1 MPLNRREQAT
11 LPNHETFNLEPC
23 ISKLMVTK
31 SKSST
36 RRTARLTP
44 VKAGSKR
51 RAAIEKRAR
60 ASTLITGGTGF
71 LGAHLVR
78 QLVAEGAKDVRVM
91 ATSIPDWL
99 IGLGVETFEGSI
111 TNESDVKRAV
121 EGITEVYHLAGK
133 VSRERD
139 DAREMYKVHVE
150 GTRLL
155 CDAAKAA
162 DVKTIVLAST
172 SGTIAVTADGE
183 GIPDESFPP
192 PLDIITR
199 WPYYAS
205 KTYQEMAALER
216 FNGKGLR
223 LVIMNP
229 SLLLGPGDD
238 RLSSTKVVLDFMARK
253 INAVP
258 TGGLSFVDARDAA
271 DAFRAA
277 MKKGRHGERYLM
289 GAANWTFSKF
299 FGRLERLTKISAPK
313 IALPS
318 NLAIA
323 GSKLVDSL
331 FKQWNF
337 ASPVEPG
344 AIEMAQYYWYLNC
357 AKASRELGFRPRD
370 PGETLHDTVTYVRE
384 NFLGGDAFVR

>member
-1 MPLNRREQAT
+1 
-11 LPNHETFNLEPC
+11 
-23 ISKLMVTK
+23 MVTK
-31 SKSST
+31 SKT
-36 RRTARLTP
+36 PTKRTARLTP

-60 ASTLITGGTGF
+60 ASTLVTGGTGF
-71 LGAHLVR
+71 LGSHLVR
-78 QLVAEGAKDVRVM
+78 QLVADGAKDVRVM

-111 TNESDVKRAV
+111 TNESDVKRAL
-121 EGITEVYHLAGK
+121 EGISDVYHLAGK

-172 SGTIAVTADGE
+172 SGTIAVTEDGE

-205 KTYQEMAALER
+205 KAYQEMAALER
-216 FNGKGLR
+216 FNGDGLR
-223 LVIMNP
+223 GVIMNP

-253 INAVP
+253 ISAVP
-258 TGGLSFVDARDAA
+258 NGGLNFVDVRDVAQ
-271 DAFRAA
+271 AFRVA
-277 MKKGRHGERYLM
+277 MEKGRHGHRYLL
-289 GAANWTFSKF
+289 GAVNWTFVKF
-299 FGRLERLTKISAPK
+299 FDRLERLTKVTSPRLAF
-313 IALPS
+313 PS
-318 NLAIA
+318 KFAVTGAHVI
-323 GSKLVDSL
+323 DSL
-331 FKQWNF
+331 FRQWNF
-337 ASPVEPG
+337 SPPVNAEE
-344 AIEMAQYYWYLNC
+344 IEMAEYFWYFKHD
-357 AKASRELGFRPRD
+357 KARRELSFMPRD
-370 PGETLHDTVTYVRE
+370 PGDTLNDTVRYLRE
-384 NFLGGDAFVR
+384 NFLGGK

>member
-1 MPLNRREQAT
+1 MA
-11 LPNHETFNLEPC
+11 
-23 ISKLMVTK
+23 TK
-31 SKSST
+31 SKPPT
-36 RRTARLTP
+36 KRTARLTP
-44 VKAGSKR
+44 VKPGSRR

-60 ASTLITGGTGF
+60 ASTLVTGGTGF
-71 LGAHLVR
+71 LGSHLVR
-78 QLVAEGAKDVRVM
+78 QLVAAGAKDVRVM

-99 IGLGVETFEGSI
+99 VGLGVETFEGSI
-111 TNESDVKRAV
+111 TNETDVKRAV
-121 EGITEVYHLAGK
+121 EGINEIYHLAGK
-133 VSRERD
+133 VSRERE

-162 DVKTIVLAST
+162 DVRTIVLAST
-172 SGTIAVTADGE
+172 SGTIAVTEDGE
-183 GIPDESFPP
+183 ALPDESFPP
-192 PLDIITR
+192 PLDIISR

-238 RLSSTKVVLDFMARK
+238 RLSSTKVVLDFMAKK

-271 DAFRAA
+271 EAFRVA

-337 ASPVEPG
+337 ASPVEPV

-357 AKASRELGFRPRD
+357 GKAARELGFRPRD

>member
-1 MPLNRREQAT
+1 MP
-11 LPNHETFNLEPC
+11 
-23 ISKLMVTK
+23 SKTPGK
-31 SKSST
+31 
-36 RRTARLTP
+36 RTARITP
-44 VKAGSKR
+44 VKPGTKR
-51 RAAIEKRAR
+51 RAGIEKRPRPA
-60 ASTLITGGTGF
+60 TLVTGGTGF
-71 LGAHLVR
+71 LGSHLVR
-78 QLVAEGAKDVRVM
+78 QLVAEGAKDIRVM

-99 IGLGVETFEGSI
+99 VGLGVETFEGSI

-121 EGITEVYHLAGK
+121 EGINEIYHLAGR

-139 DAREMYKVHVE
+139 DAREMYKIHVE

-162 DVKTIVLAST
+162 DVKSIVLAST
-172 SGTIAVTADGE
+172 SGTLAVTEDGE
-183 GIPDESFPP
+183 VTPDESYPP
-192 PLDIITR
+192 PLDIISR

-205 KTYQEMAALER
+205 KAYQEMAALER
-216 FNGKGLR
+216 FQGKGLR
-223 LVIMNP
+223 LAIMNP

-253 INAVP
+253 ISAVP

-271 DAFRAA
+271 NAFRTA

-299 FGRLERLTKISAPK
+299 FGRLERLTKIAAPK

-318 NLAIA
+318 SLAIA
-323 GSKLVDSL
+323 GSQLVDSL

-344 AIEMAQYYWYLNC
+344 AIEMAQYFWYLNC
-357 AKASRELGFRPRD
+357 GKAARELGFRPRD

-384 NFLGGDAFVR
+384 NFLGGDAFGK